1 MKYIK
6 NKWFWIFLSIIIIV
20 FIAIFNNNSDE
31 NEVEEYAK
39 ISNRTISQ
47 NLLISGK
54 ISSSQEVNIK
64 TELGGIIEEIF
75 VKTGDYVQSRTPI
88 ARLKILPDPR
98 SNQDADRQ
106 IANAKSQLAR
116 IDAAYKRNKELY
128 NQDVISKQEYEASL
142 QEFQVAKNELI
153 AANNFKK
160 IVNQGYA
167 NASDFVSNIVYSTT
181 NGVILEIPV
190 KVGGSV
196 INRNTFNEGT
206 TIATI
211 ANTDEFIFK
220 GQVNE
225 NEMSRI
231 VLGKKLDIKI
241 TALKNKKFEAEI
253 TKIAPKGIDVG
264 GITKFDIEA
273 KLYLSSD
280 DLAQMRS
287 GYSAT
292 AQITLEQ
299 VSNVLSIEE
308 KYVQYS
314 SDSAFV
320 WKGNS
325 KDSKKKF
332 VKLGLSDGKFIQ
344 ILNGLTTKDKVILK
358 DSE

>member
-6 NKWFWIFLSIIIIV
+6 NKWFWIFLSIIII
-20 FIAIFNNNSDE
+20 FAIAIFNNNSDE
-31 NEVEEYAK
+31 KETEEFAK

-75 VKTGDYVQSRTPI
+75 VKTGDYVKSRTPI

-106 IANAKSQLAR
+106 IANAKSQLTR
-116 IDAAYKRNKELY
+116 IEAAFKRNKDLF

-142 QEFQVAKNELI
+142 QEYQVAKNELI

-181 NGVILEIPV
+181 NGVVLEIPV

-241 TALKNKKFEAEI
+241 TALKNKKFEAQI

-273 KLYLSSD
+273 KLYLVPD

-320 WKGNS
+320 WTGS
-325 KDSKKKF
+325 AKDSKKKF

-344 ILNGLTTKDKVILK
+344 ILGGVSKKDQVILK